1 VNEVGDGDHVPVC
14 AASVCPTVL
23 VPVILGVPADVK
35 LNVFAFASCAVKVP
49 TRIARIVKTAEK
61 ETLAFF
67 LPPIARILIVYLD
80 S

>member
-1 VNEVGDGDHVPVC
+1 M
-14 AASVCPTVL
+14 
-23 VPVILGVPADVK
+23 LGVPADVK

-49 TRIARIVKTAEK
+49 TRIARIANTAK
-61 ETLAFF
+61 KDTLGFF